1 MNWYDRYV
9 YWRLGPAA
17 RLVYLALDNPDV
29 WEADASYTIKHKPS
43 GLVFWVCNGA
53 SHFRMYKPQEIDC
66 FTKFE
71 RKVLWAKYEK
81 WKTMLLFTKMS
92 GLD

>member
-17 RLVYLALDNPDV
+17 RLVYRALDNPDA
-29 WEADASYTIKHKPS
+29 WDINSYTMKHKPS
-43 GLVFWVCNGA
+43 QLEFWAANGVE
-53 SHFRMYKPQEIDC
+53 HFRLYKPQEIDC

-71 RKVLWAKYEK
+71 RKVLWAKYEQ
-81 WKTMLLFTKMS
+81 WKTILLFTKMS
-92 GLD
+92 GLS